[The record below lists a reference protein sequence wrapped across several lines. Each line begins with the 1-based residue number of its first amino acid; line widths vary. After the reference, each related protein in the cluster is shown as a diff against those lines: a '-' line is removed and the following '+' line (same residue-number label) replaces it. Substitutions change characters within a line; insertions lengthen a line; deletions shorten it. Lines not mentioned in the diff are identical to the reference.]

1 MWGEVAQGAVRAV
14 GVVVVDPAG
23 EHDPGLGE
31 RIELLPVEELASCA
45 GVERLDEAVLPG
57 RARVDVE
64 GLDAAQG
71 EAVAD
76 GPGDELRP
84 VVGADVGRRAVLA
97 DGLGERA
104 HDVPGVDA
112 AGHVVAHALLRELV
126 DEREDSEGA
135 THGRDV
141 GEEVPRPDVP
151 GLQGLGRHAARGEAL
166 AHPLA
171 LGLGHAQAQAAAQP
185 PHQPQ
190 AGQRAA
196 LQPQPAVEDGLHLA
210 VPELGMVGVD
220 LPQQGLQVGVP
231 GPPLRPIAG
240 RVPPQPEDLA
250 GEALRAWRT
259 RHDRRQ
265 QFPQDPRAQSFFSTT
280 ILRMRSRSSPS
291 ASICLSS
298 LFSFSSSF
306 SRRTS
311 GFVIIPSCFFQR

>member
-1 MWGEVAQGAVRAV
+1 MWGEVADGAVGSV
-14 GVVVVDPAG
+14 GVVVLDPIG
-23 EHDPGLGE
+23 DDDPGFGE
-31 RIELLPVEELASCA
+31 RVELLAVKELLAEG

-57 RARVDVE
+57 RARIDVE

-126 DEREDSEGA
+126 DEREDAEGA

-151 GLQGLGRHAARGEAL
+151 GLQGLGRHAARGEAP

-171 LGLGHAQAQAAAQP
+171 LGLGHAQAQAAQP

-196 LQPQPAVEDGLHLA
+196 LQPQPAVQDGLHLA
-210 VPELGMVGVD
+210 MAELGMVGVD
-220 LPQQGLQVGVP
+220 LPQQGLQDGVP
-231 GPPLRPIAG
+231 GPPLRPVAG

-250 GEALRAWRT
+250 GEALRAWRL

-265 QFPQDPRAQSFFSTT
+265 QLPLDPRAQSFF
-280 ILRMRSRSSPS
+280 RRRS
-291 ASICLSS
+291 
-298 LFSFSSSF
+298 
-306 SRRTS
+306 
-311 GFVIIPSCFFQR
+311 